1 MKRPI
6 AVLSVGLMAAAAALF
21 GAGSAGAAGA
31 GAGTVYVVHGIPA
44 TPVDVYVDGAKAI
57 NDFQPGT
64 VNGPLELPAGTHKI
78 AITAAGAKDASTPVI
93 SGTADLK
100 AGANVSLVANLTAA
114 GKPTLSVYSNDVSAI
129 AAGQTRLVVRP
140 TAAAPAVDVRAGGKV
155 VLPGVTNP
163 NQGVLNI
170 PAGTVSADVT
180 LAGTD
185 TVVIGPTD
193 LTLPEGTAT
202 FVHAI
207 GSASGKTLG
216 LVSFTISGLGSAP
229 NGVPAG
235 SGPAGPAVP
244 VGVLVIVLLAGAGVV
259 AISGR
264 RLLGGRGR

>member
-6 AVLSVGLMAAAAALF
+6 AILSVGLVATAAALF
-21 GAGSAGAAGA
+21 GAGPAGAADT
-31 GAGTVYVVHGIPA
+31 GTVYVVHGIPD

-57 NDFQPGT
+57 DDFQPAT
-64 VNGPLELPAGTHKI
+64 VTGPLDLPAGMHKI
-78 AITAAGAKDASTPVI
+78 AITAADAPDDSKPVI
-93 SGTADLK
+93 SADAELK
-100 AGANVSLVANLTAA
+100 AGANVSLVANLTEA
-114 GKPTLSVYSNDVSAI
+114 GKPTLTVFTNDVAPI
-129 AAGQTRLVVRP
+129 AAGQTRLVVRH
-140 TAAAPAVDVRAGGKV
+140 TAAAPAVDVRAGGMV

-163 NQGVLNI
+163 NQGELNI

-185 TVVIGPTD
+185 TVVIGPAD
-193 LTLPEGTAT
+193 LTLAEGTAT

-207 GSASGKTLG
+207 GSASGKSLG
-216 LVSFTISGLGSAP
+216 LVSFTISGLGSTP

-244 VGVLVIVLLAGAGVV
+244 VGVLVLVLLAGAGVV